1 MVIKLS
7 DGRLSCTHYNHSP
20 QSYKIFDYTTKK
32 SQKNIK
38 SPLYVA
44 SLYKNTTL
52 FDDLHFFSNNPDL
65 VKKNETMLIV
75 YKNKLNHF
83 EVCICNSKFAPS

>member
-1 MVIKLS
+1 ML
-7 DGRLSCTHYNHSP
+7 HY
-20 QSYKIFDYTTKK
+20 YT
-32 SQKNIK
+32 
-38 SPLYVA
+38 
-44 SLYKNTTL
+44 KNTTL